1 MLCILDESFFLQS
14 PNNYADINIDIIREI
29 DNRLFG
35 KVITSDKSI
44 ELVLGNKCFCSEV
57 VSIFFVLCGGAVF
70 LPDMTEQD
78 MAELVEKTEPKPVS
92 IFPSDGHA
100 NNNFF
105 AIIERSS
112 MQERAFRMR

>member
-57 VSIFFVLCGGAVF
+57 VSIF
-70 LPDMTEQD
+70 
-78 MAELVEKTEPKPVS
+78 
-92 IFPSDGHA
+92 PSDGHA

-105 AIIERSS
+105 AIIESSS